1 VADPATRTYA
11 ARIAVPGAGEHVE
24 LGMSARVAVAGAAV
38 QPGIELPIAALF
50 ARGESPQVWLV
61 NADGTVRL
69 VPVTTRGLAGDRVVV
84 ASGLAAGDLVVIAGA
99 QLLRSGQRVRP
110 MSNGQ

>member
-1 VADPATRTYA
+1 
-11 ARIAVPGAGEHVE
+11 
-24 LGMSARVAVAGAAV
+24 
-38 QPGIELPIAALF
+38 
-50 ARGESPQVWLV
+50 
-61 NADGTVRL
+61 VRL

-84 ASGLAAGDLVVIAGA
+84 ASGLAAGDLVVTAGA